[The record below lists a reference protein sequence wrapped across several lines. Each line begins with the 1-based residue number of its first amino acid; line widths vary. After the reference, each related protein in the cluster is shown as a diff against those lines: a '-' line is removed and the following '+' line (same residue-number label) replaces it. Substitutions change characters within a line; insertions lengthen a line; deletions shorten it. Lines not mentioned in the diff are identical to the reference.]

1 MKKYRFLEHLEKFGP
16 DGSKQVISVDEALR
30 YCKDL
35 SEQHYENFSVV
46 TLLLKKSLRP
56 HFANIYAYCRWSDDL
71 SDEVASTDES
81 LKLLQW
87 WRSEL
92 DRCFDGSASHPV
104 FIALQSTIRIFQ
116 LPKEPFSDLIDAFE
130 QDQRVNRYATFDEL
144 KEYCARS
151 ANPVGRL
158 VLHLGK
164 SATESNIE
172 LSDSICTGL
181 QLANFLQD
189 VARDQDI
196 DRIYLPAETLERF
209 GYSESELRSKNFNAA
224 FRDLMTFEVNRAEQ
238 FFLDGADLVNRVD
251 SAISKSV
258 ELFVR
263 GGLGILSAIRQIN
276 HNVLSK
282 RPKLGRLKKM
292 QLIFQTFAPSL
303 FGRKKFVAKL
313 TRLPVPMPTLPTA
326 DSKTF
331 SDSAKPESEPLLEQ
345 REARIELER
354 NSSEE
359 SQSPKRNV
367 G

>member
-16 DGSKQVISVDEALR
+16 DGSKQVISVDEAFR

-71 SDEVASTDES
+71 SDEVTSSDKS

-92 DRCFDGSASHPV
+92 DRCFEGSASHPV
-104 FIALQSTIRIFQ
+104 FIALQSTIRVFQ

-130 QDQRVNRYATFDEL
+130 QDQRVNRYETFNEL
-144 KEYCARS
+144 KDYCARS

-172 LSDSICTGL
+172 LSDLICTGL

-189 VARDQDI
+189 VSRDLDI
-196 DRIYLPAETLERF
+196 DRVYLPAETLQRF
-209 GYSESELRSKNFNAA
+209 GYSQADLQSKKFNDA
-224 FRDLMTFEVNRAEQ
+224 FRELMKFEVNRAEQ

-251 SAISKSV
+251 SAIAKSV

-263 GGLGILSAIRQIN
+263 GGLGILSAIRQID

-282 RPKLGRLKKM
+282 RPKLSKLKKM
-292 QLIFQTFAPSL
+292 QLIFQTFVPSL
-303 FGRKKFVAKL
+303 FGGKKFVAKSTSL
-313 TRLPVPMPTLPTA
+313 LAPMPTLPTA
-326 DSKTF
+326 DSSNSTDNA
-331 SDSAKPESEPLLEQ
+331 SSELGV
-345 REARIELER
+345 
-354 NSSEE
+354 NTSEE
-359 SQSPKRNV
+359 SHSPKRNV